1 MLAQLEAGVV
11 GVARSWA
18 EPPEARNHMELRRQ
32 EERRGRG
39 EVCQQVDSLSAA
51 KVQCPLLNR
60 AARSQ
65 QHAGSPQLFNIP
77 LVTLLGPQWHPS
89 QAVQAHV

>member
-1 MLAQLEAGVV
+1 MLAQLEAGVA

-39 EVCQQVDSLSAA
+39 EVCQQAGKA
-51 KVQCPLLNR
+51 CCKGQRPLLN
-60 AARSQ
+60 
-65 QHAGSPQLFNIP
+65 
-77 LVTLLGPQWHPS
+77 
-89 QAVQAHV
+89 